1 LTRGIRAALL
11 SVALAAAAFQ
21 VAPATAEAQC
31 MMPSMLCS
39 QVEPTPKAMIGLGLL
54 GAEVGFLVPALVQK
68 ATRTNEWWPY
78 AVFPPLGAV
87 GGVIGGYV
95 LEQATPHQP
104 EPAVVILAI
113 AMAAI
118 VPTTVAVLALTA
130 YEPGEGAGSSEGDA
144 VEAPRYED
152 RTETDAIQVETGE
165 GETREGEGE
174 RGGDGEG
181 RNRGAESSALERR
194 FDALMAG
201 GPGVLRWDGR
211 RLLLAAPILR
221 RMPTFSR
228 RETESLH
235 LPPTSDI
242 EIPIVSATF

>member
-1 LTRGIRAALL
+1 LTRGICAALL

-31 MMPSMLCS
+31 MMPSRLCS
-39 QVEPTPKAMIGLGLL
+39 QVEPTPKGMIGLGLL

-68 ATRTNEWWPY
+68 AARTNEWWPY

-95 LEQATPHQP
+95 LEQATPSQP
-104 EPAVVILAI
+104 EPAVVFLAI

-152 RTETDAIQVETGE
+152 RTETDAIQVDTGE
-165 GETREGEGE
+165 GEGEGE
-174 RGGDGEG
+174 LGGDGEG

-228 RETESLH
+228 REIESFH